1 MADLLSGLELSLH
14 FTAGASERLRAHVE
28 RIDVYMQTARYRQG
42 MQHQQQHHQQTVAQ
56 AAYTNAPSSSV
67 AGNNINAQQQQPQIA
82 RTMSSEMD
90 DRPRGKFS
98 NGLLGPGDRIIV
110 DTGGMMGPSAMTTA
124 TTASVNVGT
133 DQGFL
138 DLGGEFEFQ
147 IPPELLEDWPWPFD
161 LGNLGNTAV

>member
-1 MADLLSGLELSLH
+1 M
-14 FTAGASERLRAHVE
+14 
-28 RIDVYMQTARYRQG
+28 
-42 MQHQQQHHQQTVAQ
+42 
-56 AAYTNAPSSSV
+56 
-67 AGNNINAQQQQPQIA
+67 AGNNINAQQSQIA

-90 DRPRGKFS
+90 DRPVRGRLS

-110 DTGGMMGPSAMTTA
+110 DTGGMMGPPAMTT

-161 LGNLGNTAV
+161 LGNTVV